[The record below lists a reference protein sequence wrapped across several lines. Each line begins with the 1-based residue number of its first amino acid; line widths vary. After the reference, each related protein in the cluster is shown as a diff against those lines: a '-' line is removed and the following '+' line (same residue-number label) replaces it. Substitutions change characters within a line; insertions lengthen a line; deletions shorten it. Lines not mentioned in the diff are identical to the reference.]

1 MNFKLRRARDK
12 VAAARTAIEQDD
24 QALGA
29 IQWEIDALQAKIS
42 ALRQHQA
49 AKGLREQ
56 LAAAMREL
64 DQAEE
69 AAITAFAIELAAE
82 TMRLHAADPI
92 GHQAQVQANL
102 VRLRAAVRSE
112 LDTPISEKYSMPAVV
127 VQALA
132 LLPQIDPM
140 DRPVYELGAPGTYE
154 TTWPARRR
162 QILAQAEA
170 TPPPQAA

>member
-12 VAAARTAIEQDD
+12 VAAANAAIEQDD
-24 QALGA
+24 QALAA
-29 IQWEIDALQAKIS
+29 IQREIAALQAKVDE
-42 ALRQHQA
+42 LRKVQT
-49 AKGLREQ
+49 AKGLRAQ
-56 LAAAMREL
+56 LAAAERDL
-64 DQAEE
+64 AVAEE
-69 AAITAFAIELAAE
+69 EAVKALAIELAAA

-92 GHQAQVQANL
+92 GHQATVQANL

-112 LDTPISEKYSMPAVV
+112 LDTPINEKYSMPAIV

-132 LLPQIDPM
+132 LLPQIDPV

-162 QILAQAEA
+162 QILAQAEQHE
-170 TPPPQAA
+170 PEAA